1 MSPEEKIRH
10 HRTQNGQGNRDVK
23 HQHRIP
29 QVVEALVHV
38 VQTRVDMN
46 KVLFPR
52 LFGMRQ
58 SLLHALLDTE
68 KTFVHV
74 FRRAGISRLY
84 FDNRL
89 R

>member
-1 MSPEEKIRH
+1 
-10 HRTQNGQGNRDVK
+10 
-23 HQHRIP
+23 
-29 QVVEALVHV
+29 
-38 VQTRVDMN
+38 MN

-52 LFGMRQ
+52 LFGMRK

-74 FRRAGISRLY
+74 FRRAGISRLH

-89 R
+89 H